1 MKKCTEI
8 IILIC
13 LVINNINAQQ
23 IDSSNSIEF
32 VTPIEIQPKW
42 VMGTN
47 EQLIKE
53 ISSKIKYPIEQCI
66 EGITVLQFTVDTLGQ
81 VINPK
86 IKRSISTKIDEQL
99 LNLIYDYEFE
109 AGILVNRKAKFNMY
123 LPIKIKLE

>member
-8 IILIC
+8 IFLIC
-13 LVINNINAQQ
+13 LVFTNINAQQ
-23 IDSSNSIEF
+23 IDSTDSMKF

-47 EQLIKE
+47 EQLILDL
-53 ISSKIKYPIEQCI
+53 SSKIKYPTEQCI

-86 IKRSISTKIDEQL
+86 IKRSISAKIDEQL

-109 AGILVNRKAKFNMY
+109 PGILVNSMAKFNMY